1 MREHIQQLIAEGR
14 TEEALALL
22 AQHSSDAL
30 LLQARYNNG
39 KKQYNMGLIEFSEWQ
54 RTQAQINYAALE
66 LSNTLKG
73 IDPPP
78 KPPGTEPTNPGPSR
92 PEPRKEPKPQIG
104 VFISYNHNDFF
115 AMRTVKDFLEDND
128 IKVTV
133 DMQDLGVG
141 DKIEAFIDKA
151 LKDNQYILSIVSS
164 NSLKS
169 GWVNKELSATLLM
182 NKFDKKW
189 LPVLLDRKCFEPSF
203 FNETMDEFDLKIKN
217 LNKEIQVTLKK
228 NRDIRP
234 FTDELE
240 RLKDLQNDF
249 GKTIQALKGH
259 YVEDIS
265 GNLFDFGM
273 SRVLKAIKG

>member
-1 MREHIQQLIAEGR
+1 MREQIQQLIAEGR

-66 LSNTLKG
+66 LSNSLKG
-73 IDPPP
+73 LPSAPVQSTSGTRANASSSTAPTTP
-78 KPPGTEPTNPGPSR
+78 KQQT
-92 PEPRKEPKPQIG
+92 G

-115 AMRTVKDFLEDND
+115 AMRTVKDFLEDNG

-141 DKIEAFIDKA
+141 DKIESFIDKA
-151 LKDNQYILSIVSS
+151 LKDNQFILSIISS

-169 GWVNKELSATLLM
+169 GWVNKELSATLLL

-203 FNETMDEFDLKIKN
+203 YNETMDEFDLKIKN

-228 NRDIRP
+228 NRDIRS

-249 GKTIQALKGH
+249 GQTIKSLKGH